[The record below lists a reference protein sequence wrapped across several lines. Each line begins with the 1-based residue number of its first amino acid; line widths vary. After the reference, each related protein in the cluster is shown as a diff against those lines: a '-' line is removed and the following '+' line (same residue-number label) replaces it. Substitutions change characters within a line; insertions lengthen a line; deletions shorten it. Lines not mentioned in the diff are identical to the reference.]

1 MKEIGE
7 RIAQR
12 RTELHI
18 SQEAL
23 AELVGS
29 TQRQVSKY
37 ENGVNKPTSEV
48 LAKMADAL
56 QTSADWLLGRTEIVE
71 RSMRGQGDL
80 SEEEIEILGLIRR
93 NPDKRKA
100 MYTVIKE
107 LAKV

>member
-1 MKEIGE
+1 MNDIGE

-12 RTELHI
+12 RTELNI

-29 TQRQVSKY
+29 TQRQISKY
-37 ENGVNKPTSEV
+37 ENGKNKPTSEV
-48 LAKMADAL
+48 LSKMADAL
-56 QTSADWLLGRTEIVE
+56 QASADWLLGRTEIVE

-80 SEEEIEILGLIRR
+80 TQEEIEILRLIRR

-100 MYTVIKE
+100 MFTVIKE
-107 LAKV
+107 IAQV

>member
-12 RTELHI
+12 RTDLNI

-37 ENGVNKPTSEV
+37 ENGINKPTSEV
-48 LAKMADAL
+48 LSKMADAL
-56 QTSADWLLGRTEIVE
+56 QTSADWLLGRTEIIE

-80 SEEEIEILGLIRR
+80 SEEEIEILRLIRR

-100 MYTVIKE
+100 IYNVIKE
-107 LAKV
+107 IAQV